1 MSLNAIQKNNV
12 IQSLTTTNVREAV
25 LHHLDFLDIIYGVTP
40 KIEKDVEEFL
50 EECKLELY
58 KRMVGLK

>member
-1 MSLNAIQKNNV
+1 MSLNAVQKNNV

-40 KIEKDVEEFL
+40 KIEKEVEDFL
-50 EECKLELY
+50 EECKEHLD
-58 KRMVGLK
+58 KMVGLK

>member
-40 KIEKDVEEFL
+40 KIEKDVEDFL
-50 EECKLELY
+50 EECKEHLD
-58 KRMVGLK
+58 KMVGLK